1 MLSSETVIAST
12 ASGKIR
18 GRKRDG
24 SYYFGA
30 IPYARAGRFE
40 KPRPV
45 EPFSDVFDATALGT
59 VFPQPPSRLERIMGP
74 PLPEP
79 ELSEDSFTVTVTTPS
94 LNGRRPVMV
103 WLHGGGYSSG
113 GGSLPLSLIHI

>member
-1 MLSSETVIAST
+1 MLDKARTRRKEPMLSSETVIAST

-59 VFPQPPSRLERIMGP
+59 VFPNHLHVSNGSWDLHSPNRSSARTASPSRSQP
-74 PLPEP
+74 
-79 ELSEDSFTVTVTTPS
+79 
-94 LNGRRPVMV
+94 RR
-103 WLHGGGYSSG
+103 
-113 GGSLPLSLIHI
+113 